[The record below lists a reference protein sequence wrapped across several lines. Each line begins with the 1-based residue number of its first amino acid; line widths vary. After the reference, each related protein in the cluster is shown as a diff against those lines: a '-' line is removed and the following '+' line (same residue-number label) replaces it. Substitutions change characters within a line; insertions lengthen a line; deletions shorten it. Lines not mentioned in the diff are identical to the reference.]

1 MKKNARSKKAKYL
14 ATAGFVVAGLGL
26 TTLSIVWDAGEKTQ
40 NGKWYRA
47 IPSTTPEQVSK
58 AAGNAGSD
66 AVAVSDKTDKPAATT
81 TTAYVMPDRTERSDK
96 IADVPNDLGL
106 DIFDDDGID
115 VSIRDDT
122 NAELPAQDSASGASI
137 IADVEPAPRASQ
149 DARDDTTPK
158 RIPITP
164 DSPLFKAY
172 LQTATWQGDRKLV
185 AFKPVE
191 DTSAE
196 RIPELRTA
204 VSGNTSPIAQE
215 TIGTPIDPASVVRIT
230 PVAGEA
236 DEDWSRGEKTVTKE
250 KWYSSFWPLG
260 HRVGVDKLKHEYVPF
275 ETEKADE
282 KAAKAGLN
290 RLPNRPDLIVELGDG
305 FLDTGNLDAGFE
317 VPLIGAVWQPRL
329 WGYLINRLTVQSFNS
344 GADGT
349 VRETEVANRLDVF
362 FNLQLTGTEKILLG
376 LRPVDKNRPSD
387 FSKYTISGSE
397 KGFNPEYRLGLETL
411 FFEGDVGSLFPVL
424 DQAGLV
430 PLDFGFT
437 VGRQPLIFQEGILI
451 NDTIDAFGLI
461 RNNIPVPGTSNFRVS
476 GIWGWNR
483 TDRNDGRGGD
493 EQLFG
498 LFTAADLQQS
508 TVNLD
513 LIYISDNDRSGDGL
527 YGGFA
532 AIQRLP
538 HLGGISSAF
547 RVNASYAVDDEVDGN
562 VLGTGVLL
570 TSELSKTVKGSD
582 DIVYFNSFLGIGNFT
597 QAGREAVNG
606 GPLANT
612 GILFASPNLST
623 YLAEINPFTPD
634 DVVGGAIGYQAFW
647 DDNRRNLI
655 LEVAGRYDLSGNGL
669 DSLGTGFQLQQAVG
683 RHVQLQLEGFYTL
696 NEGQQDASG
705 GRAELLFVL

>member
-1 MKKNARSKKAKYL
+1 MKKNARRSKARFL
-14 ATAGFVVAGLGL
+14 ASAGIVAVVAAGLGL
-26 TTLSIVWDAGEKTQ
+26 SSLSYVMDAHDESKGK
-40 NGKWYRA
+40 KWYRA
-47 IPSTTPEQVSK
+47 IPAVASNKPSNNIASTVNALPADSRTVATSIRLSKEDSTT
-58 AAGNAGSD
+58 AASSD
-66 AVAVSDKTDKPAATT
+66 EDNLVID
-81 TTAYVMPDRTERSDK
+81 E
-96 IADVPNDLGL
+96 
-106 DIFDDDGID
+106 GID
-115 VSIRDDT
+115 VSVGEDESLT
-122 NAELPAQDSASGASI
+122 AKLTALAP
-137 IADVEPAPRASQ
+137 EPAERPSLLPESVEVSTAS
-149 DARDDTTPK
+149 AR

-172 LQTATWQGDRKLV
+172 LQTATWKGDRKLI
-185 AFKPVE
+185 AFRPASDNRTEPKAKRLA
-191 DTSAE
+191 DTGSKAS
-196 RIPELRTA
+196 RKSQQ
-204 VSGNTSPIAQE
+204 SGSTL
-215 TIGTPIDPASVVRIT
+215 TDPASVIKIT
-230 PVAGEA
+230 PVSADS
-236 DEDWSRGEKTVTKE
+236 DEDWRRQEKPVAKE

-275 ETEKADE
+275 ETEQADE

-290 RLPNRPDLIVELGDG
+290 KLPNRPDLIVELGDG
-305 FLDTGNLDAGFE
+305 FLDTGNLGAGFE
-317 VPLIGAVWQPRL
+317 VPIIGAVWQPRL
-329 WGYLINRLTVQSFNS
+329 WGYLINRLTVQTFDN
-344 GADGT
+344 GT
-349 VRETEVANRLDVF
+349 PGVQRETEVANRLDAF

-397 KGFNPEYRLGLETL
+397 KGFNPEYRIGLETL

-513 LIYISDNDRSGDGL
+513 LIYINDDDKSGDGL

-547 RVNASYAVDDEVDGN
+547 RVNASYAIDDEIDGN

-582 DIVYFNSFLGIGNFT
+582 DIVYFNTFLGIGNFT

-623 YLAEINPFTPD
+623 YGAEINPFTPD

-655 LEVAGRYDLSGNGL
+655 LEIAGRHDLAGSGF

-696 NEGQQDASG
+696 NEDRDDASG
-705 GRAELLFVL
+705 GRAEILFVL